1 MGGRVRRFFMID
13 KVSMKC
19 YFKCNMY
26 PDMGV
31 FS

>member
-13 KVSMKC
+13 KISTKC

-26 PDMGV
+26 PDVEV
-31 FS
+31 FP